1 MVLDEFVHELNDLKQ
16 RSPHTIRAYRQDVL
30 RLFGSLA
37 EQHVSALN
45 EVTVRHLRR
54 WLAQEFD
61 THEAATVARRAASV
75 RAFSTW
81 AFRAGLLA
89 TDIGQQLAVPKVARR
104 LPRYLK
110 QDEVDR
116 LLDVAATASDDNEPD
131 SIRDIAMLEVLY
143 ATGMRV
149 SELVGIDLH
158 DVDALNRLITITG
171 KGNKQRVVPFGVPAA
186 DALSRY
192 LTQARSQLVTHPGE
206 TALFV
211 GVRGKRIDPR
221 TVREVVYR
229 MTRHVPGLFELSP
242 HGLRH
247 TAATHLVEGGA
258 DLRSVQELLGH
269 ASLETTQ
276 VYTHVSASR
285 LQQVYKQAHPRA

>member
-1 MVLDEFVHELNDLKQ
+1 
-16 RSPHTIRAYRQDVL
+16 
-30 RLFGSLA
+30 
-37 EQHVSALN
+37 
-45 EVTVRHLRR
+45 
-54 WLAQEFD
+54 
-61 THEAATVARRAASV
+61 
-75 RAFSTW
+75 
-81 AFRAGLLA
+81 
-89 TDIGQQLAVPKVARR
+89 
-104 LPRYLK
+104 
-110 QDEVDR
+110 
-116 LLDVAATASDDNEPD
+116 
-131 SIRDIAMLEVLY
+131 MLEVLY

-149 SELVGIDLH
+149 SELVGIDLN
-158 DVDALNRLITITG
+158 DVDALSRLITITG
-171 KGNKQRVVPFGVPAA
+171 KGNKQRVVPYGVPAA
-186 DALSRY
+186 DALTRY